1 MADDVLRVRF
11 RRMAD
16 LGCGPGEQ
24 VYIVVIAY
32 DGPKVVASICVNMLP
47 GVDDTNAAIVDD
59 YCRAF
64 VTAPE
69 SPSPGLHQGAR
80 EVLDALLRPA
90 RAIFLE
96 RRKEAYS
103 TIHLVVARTK
113 EKAVEEAV
121 AFDRHCPRPERDR

>member
-1 MADDVLRVRF
+1 MADDVRRVRF

-32 DGPKVVASICVNMLP
+32 DALEAVAPICVNKLP

-59 YCRAF
+59 YCKWF
-64 VTAPE
+64 VMASD
-69 SPSPGLHQGAR
+69 SPAPGLHQGAR

-90 RAIFLE
+90 RA
-96 RRKEAYS
+96 RKEAYS
-103 TIHLVVARTK
+103 TIHLVVARTE